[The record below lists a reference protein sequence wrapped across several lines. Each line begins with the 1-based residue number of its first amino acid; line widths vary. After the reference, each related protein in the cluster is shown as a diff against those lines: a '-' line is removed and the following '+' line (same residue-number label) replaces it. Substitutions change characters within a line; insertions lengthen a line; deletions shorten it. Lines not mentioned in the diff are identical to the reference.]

1 MGLKKIFKS
10 KKGIAI
16 ETAILSIIVIFSLCF
31 LVTSLTLVGHY
42 QVQIESAFILND
54 AKLDQIGED
63 FIADPENFSVNDY
76 NDKNG
81 FYCEVNAEKTQ
92 LIAWY
97 SDKKTKKILEVEIT
111 KDDEGKTEKIT
122 KWQKIKQ

>member
-42 QVQIESAFILND
+42 QVQIESSFILKD
-54 AKLDQIGED
+54 VELDQIGED
-63 FIADPENFSVNDY
+63 FINNREKFNVNGYD
-76 NDKNG
+76 G
-81 FYCEVNAEKTQ
+81 FTCEVNE
-92 LIAWY
+92 
-97 SDKKTKKILEVEIT
+97 D
-111 KDDEGKTEKIT
+111 KTELQASYTSNKDKIILVVAVDSDGKIT
-122 KWQKIKQ
+122 KWQKFRK

>member
-54 AKLDQIGED
+54 ANLDQIGED
-63 FIADPENFSVNDY
+63 FIANPTDFNEKGYD
-76 NDKNG
+76 G
-81 FYCEVNAEKTQ
+81 FYCEVNNEKTQ
-92 LIAWY
+92 LTASY
-97 SDKKTKKILEVEIT
+97 SSNKGKVILEVKIE
-111 KDDEGKTEKIT
+111 KDGDNYKVT
-122 KWQKIKQ
+122 KWQKFRK